1 MAKQSGGRDMAFR
14 KISLVM
20 AALLLA
26 GCGEGFADR
35 ALSGAALGAGTTAI
49 LGPGAIVGALV
60 GGTVGAVTNEDEL
73 LLGRPIW

>member
-1 MAKQSGGRDMAFR
+1 MAKLFGSHDMAHK
-14 KISLVM
+14 KIGAFL

-35 ALSGAALGAGTTAI
+35 TLSGAALGAGTTAI

-60 GGTVGAVTNEDEL
+60 GGAVGAVTNENEL
-73 LLGRPIW
+73 QLGQPVW